1 VLHVVWAL
9 PDLSSGT
16 TEAFQLNDVSVQ
28 SLLTSIMTTCQHVTA
43 EHVVRK
49 LPYAGLQKTLRE
61 IAPCVIIAP
70 KLHKDFTKFDAAK
83 PQMQPRR
90 LCST

>member
-1 VLHVVWAL
+1 MLHVVWAL

-28 SLLTSIMTTCQHVTA
+28 SLLTSIMTACQHVTA

-49 LPYAGLQKTLRE
+49 LPYAGLQKNLRE
-61 IAPCVIIAP
+61 IAPCVIIAQR
-70 KLHKDFTKFDAAK
+70 DCTQVAQGFAK
-83 PQMQPRR
+83 I
-90 LCST
+90 